1 MCILVLV
8 LSVISLENY
17 DIKIIIILKIALNL
31 AVFCYIIMFIVNTIL
46 VLDKRTK
53 PEMLS
58 GKVVVER
65 LVSFIIIPNKT

>member
-1 MCILVLV
+1 M
-8 LSVISLENY
+8 
-17 DIKIIIILKIALNL
+17 IILKIALHL
-31 AVFCYIIMFIVNTIL
+31 AVFCYIIMFLVNTIL

-65 LVSFIIIPNKT
+65 LMSFIIIPNKT